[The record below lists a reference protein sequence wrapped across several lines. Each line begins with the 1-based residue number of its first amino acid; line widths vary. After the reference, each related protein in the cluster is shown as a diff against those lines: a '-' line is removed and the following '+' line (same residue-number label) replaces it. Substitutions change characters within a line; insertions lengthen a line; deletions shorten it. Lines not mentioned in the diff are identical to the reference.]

1 MQSERIEI
9 VDFSGEKFSNFTM
22 PCWVIIVVIPIIAI
36 LDAYLMIVYPES
48 PYAIILS
55 IALISIFIFY
65 YFSVATKSPGKLR
78 KFSISREDIEVTLPY
93 TPLFIVNW
101 TEFERIEIT
110 LKKLELKPFNV
121 YQFQFIGN
129 KSEKKVIIS
138 LLDFHKE
145 KLNEIVQVLR
155 KYAIVM
161 KKEFSAV
168 KETNVSGVY
177 LVEELY

>member
-1 MQSERIEI
+1 M
-9 VDFSGEKFSNFTM
+9 
-22 PCWVIIVVIPIIAI
+22 
-36 LDAYLMIVYPES
+36 
-48 PYAIILS
+48 
-55 IALISIFIFY
+55 
-65 YFSVATKSPGKLR
+65 
-78 KFSISREDIEVTLPY
+78 
-93 TPLFIVNW
+93 
-101 TEFERIEIT
+101 
-110 LKKLELKPFNV
+110 ELKPFNV